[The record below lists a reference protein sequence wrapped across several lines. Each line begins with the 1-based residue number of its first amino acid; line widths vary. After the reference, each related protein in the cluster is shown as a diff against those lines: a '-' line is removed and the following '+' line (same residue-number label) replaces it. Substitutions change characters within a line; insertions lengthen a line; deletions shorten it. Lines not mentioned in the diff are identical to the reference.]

1 MMMIPEAWEEA
12 DRMKDEKRA
21 FYEYHR
27 TLSEPW
33 DGPASI
39 CFTDGIVVGA
49 TLDRNGLRPSRYCLL
64 DDSTLI
70 VASEAGALPVD
81 QSKVVLKGRLQPG
94 KMLIADLDE
103 HRVVGD
109 EELKRIICER
119 FPYRQWLNDHKI
131 NLKDLPLTSSVSYQQ
146 DEKTLL

>member
-1 MMMIPEAWEEA
+1 M
-12 DRMKDEKRA
+12 
-21 FYEYHR
+21 
-27 TLSEPW
+27 
-33 DGPASI
+33 
-39 CFTDGIVVGA
+39 VGA

-109 EELKRIICER
+109 EELK
-119 FPYRQWLNDHKI
+119 K
-131 NLKDLPLTSSVSYQQ
+131 
-146 DEKTLL
+146 